1 VYFDP
6 HSAKYKEKN
15 MENIMIGRSKE
26 REVLLKALES
36 RKPEMVAVIGRRRVG
51 KTFLIHN
58 VYANNMAFQIS
69 GIQDG
74 TLKEQLK
81 NFTYLLKQT
90 FGAVAPV
97 EKPLSWLDAFQQLIT
112 CLETKT
118 DKEKQ
123 VVFFDELPWLATRRS
138 DFLKGLSFFWNSWA
152 VQKNIV
158 VIICGSSAS
167 WMIQKVVEHK
177 GGLHNRLTRRI
188 HLFPF
193 NLHETEAFLK
203 SLNIN
208 FNRYQ
213 IIELYMAMGGIPHYL
228 NEVEGG
234 LSATQ
239 NIEQICFSS
248 TGLLSN
254 EFSRLYPALF
264 ENADNH
270 IAVIKALAEKWQGL
284 TRNEIINSS
293 KLTDGGGFSR
303 CLDELISSGFV
314 STYFPFGK
322 KKKEMIYRLT
332 DEYSLFFLQFIENKA
347 HKGKNIWVELSQTQ
361 AYISWSGYAFESLCL
376 KHIPQI
382 KKALGISG
390 VYAET
395 SSFYQKGTAQNTG
408 VQIDLL
414 IDRKDNVINI
424 FELKFYSGLM
434 TISKSYSEDLRDK
447 IIIFKESTQ
456 TRKQVFLNLL
466 TTFGLKQNEHSIGL
480 IDKALTMD
488 VLFTD
493 EE

>member
-1 VYFDP
+1 
-6 HSAKYKEKN
+6 
-15 MENIMIGRSKE
+15 MENIFQTPTNSGLIGRSKE
-26 REVLLKALES
+26 QEVLLKALES
-36 RKPEMVAVIGRRRVG
+36 RRPEMVAVIGRRRVG
-51 KTFLIHN
+51 KTFLIQN
-58 VYANNMAFQIS
+58 VYAKNMVFQIS

-74 TLKEQLK
+74 TLREQLK

-90 FGAVAPV
+90 FGAVVPV
-97 EKPLSWLDAFQQLIT
+97 EKPTSWLDAFQQLIT
-112 CLETKT
+112 CLETQT
-118 DKEKQ
+118 SKEKQ

-152 VQKNIV
+152 SQKNIV
-158 VIICGSSAS
+158 VVICGSSAS

-177 GGLHNRLTRRI
+177 GGLHNRLTKRV
-188 HLFPF
+188 HLYPF
-193 NLHETEAFLK
+193 NLYETEAFLK
-203 SLNIN
+203 SINVN

-213 IIELYMAMGGIPHYL
+213 IVELYMAMGGIPHYL

-234 LSATQ
+234 LSAAQ
-239 NIEQICFSS
+239 NIERICFSPV
-248 TGLLSN
+248 GLLNN

-270 IAVIKALAEKWQGL
+270 IAVIKALAEKWQGM
-284 TRNEIINSS
+284 TRNEIIALS
-293 KLTDGGGFSR
+293 KLTDGGGLTR

-322 KKKEMIYRLT
+322 KKKEILYRLT

-347 HKGKNIWVELSQTQ
+347 HKGKNIWMELSQTQ
-361 AYISWSGYAFESLCL
+361 DYKSWSGYAFESLCL

-395 SSFYQKGTAQNTG
+395 SSFYQKGTAQEPG

-414 IDRKDNVINI
+414 IDRKDNVINV

-434 TISKSYSEDLRDK
+434 TLSKSYSEELREK
-447 IIIFKESTQ
+447 ITIFKEITQ

-480 IDKALTMD
+480 IDKAMTMD
-488 VLFTD
+488 VLFA
-493 EE
+493 EED

>member
-1 VYFDP
+1 
-6 HSAKYKEKN
+6 
-15 MENIMIGRSKE
+15 MEDIFQIPTNSPLIGRSKE
-26 REVLLKALES
+26 REVLLKALHS
-36 RKPEMVAVIGRRRVG
+36 PRPEMVAVIGRRRVG
-51 KTFLIHN
+51 KTYLIQN
-58 VYANNMAFQIS
+58 VYAQNMAFQIS

-81 NFTYLLKQT
+81 NFTYLLKLR
-90 FGAVAPV
+90 FGTVALL
-97 EKPLSWLDAFQQLIT
+97 EKPTSWLDAFQQLIT
-112 CLETKT
+112 CLESMTDTK
-118 DKEKQ
+118 KQ

-152 VQKNIV
+152 TQKNIV
-158 VIICGSSAS
+158 VVICGSSAS

-177 GGLHNRLTRRI
+177 GGLHNRLTKRV

-203 SLNIN
+203 SLNIHY
-208 FNRYQ
+208 NRYQ
-213 IIELYMAMGGIPHYL
+213 IVELYMAMGGIPHYL
-228 NEVEGG
+228 NEVEAG
-234 LSATQ
+234 LSAAQ
-239 NIEQICFSS
+239 NIERICFSS
-248 TGLLSN
+248 TGLLNN

-284 TRNEIINSS
+284 TRNEIIALS
-293 KLTDGGGFSR
+293 KLTDGGGVTR

-322 KKKEMIYRLT
+322 KKKEMLYRLT
-332 DEYSLFFLQFIENKA
+332 DEYSLFYLQFIESKA
-347 HKGKNIWVELSQTQ
+347 HKGNNIWLELRQTQ
-361 AYISWSGYAFESLCL
+361 DYKSWSGYAFESLCL

-395 SSFYQKGTAQNTG
+395 SSFYQKGTPQDSG

-414 IDRKDNVINI
+414 IDRKDNVINV
-424 FELKFYSGLM
+424 FELKFYSGMMSL
-434 TISKSYSEDLRDK
+434 SKSYAEDLREK
-447 IIIFKESTQ
+447 ITTFKEITQ

-480 IDKALTMD
+480 IDKAMTMD
-488 VLFTD
+488 VLFT
-493 EE
+493 EEE

>member
-1 VYFDP
+1 MD
-6 HSAKYKEKN
+6 
-15 MENIMIGRSKE
+15 NILIGRSKE
-26 REVLLKALES
+26 KEVLLKTLES
-36 RKPEMVAVIGRRRVG
+36 RRPEMVAVIGRRRVG
-51 KTFLIHN
+51 KTFLIQN
-58 VYANNMAFQIS
+58 VYADNMVFQIS

-74 TLKEQLK
+74 SLREQLK
-81 NFTYLLKQT
+81 NFTYLLKKT
-90 FGAVAPV
+90 FGPEVAPL
-97 EKPLSWLDAFQQLIT
+97 EKPTSWLDAFQQLIT
-112 CLETKT
+112 CLETKRSE
-118 DKEKQ
+118 EKQ

-158 VIICGSSAS
+158 VVICGSSAS

-177 GGLHNRLTRRI
+177 GGLHNRLTKRL

-193 NLHETEAFLK
+193 NLFETEAFLK

-208 FNRYQ
+208 FDRYQ
-213 IIELYMAMGGIPHYL
+213 IIELYMALGGIPHYL
-228 NEVEGG
+228 NEVEAG
-234 LSATQ
+234 LSAAQ
-239 NIEQICFSS
+239 NIEKICFSS
-248 TGLLSN
+248 AGLLNN

-284 TRNEIINSS
+284 TRNEIVTLS
-293 KLTDGGGFSR
+293 KLTDGGGVTR

-322 KKKEMIYRLT
+322 KKKEMLYRLT
-332 DEYSLFFLQFIENKA
+332 DEYSLFYLQFIQNKA
-347 HKGKNIWVELSQTQ
+347 HKGKNIWMELSQTQ
-361 AYISWSGYAFESLCL
+361 HYTSWSGYAFESLCL

-395 SSFYQKGTAQNTG
+395 SSFYQKGTTQESG

-414 IDRKDNVINI
+414 IDRKDNVINV
-424 FELKFYSGLM
+424 FELKFYSGLL
-434 TISKSYSEDLRDK
+434 TLNKSYAEDLRDK
-447 IIIFKESTQ
+447 ITTFKELTQ

-466 TTFGLKQNEHSIGL
+466 TTFGLKHNEHSLGL

-488 VLFTD
+488 ALFT
-493 EE
+493 EED